1 VVHEK
6 IEIMLGDWLYNA
18 GIVGFINILKSAG
31 ETIQYNK
38 NSFEFSVEALDNFE
52 EKFFNYLIN
61 TYEKNLSWYKI
72 TSAKGFVEKHLA
84 NDLEEFSDSDLENLN
99 KMIGSK
105 GTSGSIKY
113 YLNSKSYEKAYDLI
127 EGSRELVDLET
138 RLVPIKKGGKDDVK
152 EILLILQNII
162 NLLEKETFKKYIA
175 GKNVIYTIIRQGWT
189 GVSILNPQTKEL
201 NMYSDYKKSFV
212 TDVSTY
218 LESPKEKYKY
228 NCFTCNRSIKNLNE
242 TLSFLNEVGFD
253 VVRKPSHIWDYS
265 NDVGICPI
273 CRLIYSCVP
282 CGMTYVINSGIFINR
297 NYSVEMLVDINQ
309 HMKHEILDVNSEHR
323 KSTYRAMIMALTNMK
338 NDNSKYDLSDIQ
350 VIRYED
356 IGGANKYRFN
366 VLSKKVL
373 KVISDSTDD
382 LNHLM
387 RASFKEADTYYRLY
401 DEVLKILL
409 NNGRFF
415 LTVNKLLSLKLQN
428 KRDLYYSSHHIMAL
442 LRINQR
448 MIKGDEKMENEKE
461 MLKKY
466 NASGYYLKQAYL
478 EKKSEN
484 KLGGIS
490 YKLLNA
496 LKTNNTSMFMDTLLN
511 CYLYVNKQVPT
522 FIIDCMQD
530 EDMFKSIGYAFV
542 TGLVNGETYEKS
554 ENGGK

>member
-1 VVHEK
+1 
-6 IEIMLGDWLYNA
+6 MLGDWLYNA

-175 GKNVIYTIIRQGWT
+175 GKNVIYTIIRQGWN

-218 LESPKEKYKY
+218 LDSSKEKYKY
-228 NCFTCNRSIKNLNE
+228 NCFTCDRSIKNLNE

-253 VVRKPSHIWDYS
+253 VARKPSHIWDYS

-373 KVISDSTDD
+373 KVISDSKDD

-387 RASFKEADTYYRLY
+387 RAFFKEADTYYRLY